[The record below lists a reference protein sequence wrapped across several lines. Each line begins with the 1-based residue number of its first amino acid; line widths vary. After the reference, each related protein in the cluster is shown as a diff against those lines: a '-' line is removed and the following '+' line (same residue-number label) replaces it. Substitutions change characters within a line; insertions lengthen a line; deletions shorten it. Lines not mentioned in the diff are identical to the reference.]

1 MQVFKNSK
9 VSNSENV
16 GYDQSDRSC
25 EEDKMISWHPAIQE
39 EGGRA
44 GQAYEYKFTSWSEG
58 EYLDA
63 NTSFERHLKQDDIL
77 AEFLVRWPESRSND
91 VPLAGGSI
99 YRRNH
104 RPSIRGGSVP
114 CEFEKICFLQLN
126 FSL

>member
-1 MQVFKNSK
+1 MTEETSVK
-9 VSNSENV
+9 VAEFPPLSVCGNLWE
-16 GYDQSDRSC
+16 
-25 EEDKMISWHPAIQE
+25 
-39 EGGRA
+39 
-44 GQAYEYKFTSWSEG
+44 SEG

-63 NTSFERHLKQDDIL
+63 NTSSERHLKEDDIL
-77 AEFLVRWPESRSND
+77 AEFLVRWSESRSND

-104 RPSIRGGSVP
+104 RPSLRGGSVP